1 MKQFSTIGI
10 FSKNINNKN
19 DTRIEKTLKT
29 LHKFLKK
36 EGFKVVAE
44 KHTANFLGIPPM
56 NTHNICDCINLAI
69 VVGGD
74 GTLLKAGRLLSDKDI
89 PVIGINLGR
98 LGFLV
103 DISPD
108 EIAEQ
113 LTLMLNGN
121 FTLEERSLL
130 HAEVFRNDKSLGEGI
145 ALNDVVVHVRNDI
158 RMIEFTTHVN
168 DTFVNTQRADGIV
181 VATPTGSTAY
191 SLSGGGPILHPGLDA
206 VVLVPICP
214 HTLSNRPI
222 VISNESLINI
232 SLCESREVNARVS
245 FDGQANIDLQ
255 AGDNIVIRNK
265 SHKLKLMHP
274 KDYDYYHILR
284 NKLGWSSSP

>member
-10 FSKNINNKN
+10 FCKEG
-19 DTRIEKTLKT
+19 DQRLEETLRT
-29 LHKFLKK
+29 LHQFLSA
-36 EGFKVVAE
+36 EDFKLVAE
-44 KHTANFLGIPPM
+44 KNVAELLGIPEM
-56 NTHNICDCINLAI
+56 KVEELCNCIDLAI

-108 EIAEQ
+108 EISEQ
-113 LTLMLNGN
+113 LTQMLHGRY
-121 FTLEERSLL
+121 TIEIRSLL
-130 HAEVFRNDKSLGEGI
+130 HAEVFRGKHSLGEGI

-158 RMIEFTTHVN
+158 RMIEFTTHI
-168 DTFVNTQRADGIV
+168 DAHFVNRQRADGIV

-191 SLSGGGPILHPGLDA
+191 SLSGGGPILHPGLPA

-214 HTLSNRPI
+214 HTLSNRPL
-222 VISNESLINI
+222 VVSNESHIEI
-232 SLCESREVNARVS
+232 SLCESRSVNARVS

-255 AGDNIVIRNK
+255 AGDKVVIRQK
-265 SHKLKLMHP
+265 SHQLRLMHP
-274 KDYDYYHILR
+274 ESYDYYHILR
-284 NKLGWSSSP
+284 NKLGWSVSP

>member
-1 MKQFSTIGI
+1 MLPRT
-10 FSKNINNKN
+10 NAA
-19 DTRIEKTLKT
+19 
-29 LHKFLKK
+29 KFLGVDAMDTDK
-36 EGFKVVAE
+36 
-44 KHTANFLGIPPM
+44 L
-56 NTHNICDCINLAI
+56 CDCINLAI

-113 LTLMLNGN
+113 LTLMLDGAY
-121 FTLEERSLL
+121 TLEERSLL
-130 HAEVFRNDKSLGEGI
+130 HAEAFSEGKSLGEGI

-158 RMIEFTTHVN
+158 RMIEFTTHV
-168 DTFVNTQRADGIV
+168 DDAFVNTQRADGIV

-245 FDGQANIDLQ
+245 FDGQANIELQ

-265 SHKLKLMHP
+265 AHKLKLMHP
-274 KDYDYYHILR
+274 ENYDYFHILR